1 MFVIT
6 RDYCTMAMLAVTAYT
21 QLMFG
26 SILLTSHGADM
37 KITLAVPKPMPN
49 TVWHRLE
56 EREELSII
64 YHIRTASPLQT
75 GWKGELRHS

>member
-6 RDYCTMAMLAVTAYT
+6 REYRDCTMAMLAVTAYT

-49 TVWHRLE
+49 TVL
-56 EREELSII
+56 
-64 YHIRTASPLQT
+64 ASA
-75 GWKGELRHS
+75 